1 MASTDATAIPVKNQ
15 DYRLTFPILDADG
28 DLVTGATGLDSEVSK
43 DAGTFADCTNEAT
56 EIATNSGMYYLDL
69 TSTEMNAD
77 TVAIIVK
84 TSSSGAKTTP
94 IVLYPQEAG
103 DIKVNVTYVNGV
115 DISATGAVPELG
127 IVRRGTAQSA
137 TATTLVMDAAAA
149 FGDNTLVGATL
160 MAYGSTQGYW
170 QERIITANTG
180 STDTCTVDTWP
191 VTPSGTISYIIFATA
206 PSVAA
211 AITNVNVTQISG
223 DSTAA
228 DNLEAMLDGTGGV
241 ALTATFTG
249 NLTGN
254 VGGNV
259 TGNVGGN
266 VTGTVGSVVGAV
278 GSVTG
283 AVGSVTG
290 NVGGNVVGSVASVTG
305 NVGGNVTGTVS
316 SIANAGID
324 ALYTRALTESYAT
337 DGAAPT
343 VAQALFAIQQFLQEK
358 VISGT
363 SLTIKKL
370 DGATTAMT
378 FLLNDATTPTSVTRT
393 S

>member
-15 DYRLTFPILDADG
+15 AYRLTFPILDADG

-56 EIATNSGMYYLDL
+56 EIATSSGMYYLDL

-137 TATTLVMDAAAA
+137 TATTLVTDAGAA

-180 STDTCTVDTWP
+180 ATDTVTVDTWP
-191 VTPSGTISYIIFATA
+191 VTPSGTISYIVFATA

-259 TGNVGGN
+259 TGS
-266 VTGTVGSVVGAV
+266 VGSVTGAV

-290 NVGGNVVGSVASVTG
+290 NVGGNVAGTVGSVAG
-305 NVGGNVTGTVS
+305 NVGGNVIGTVS

>member
-1 MASTDATAIPVKNQ
+1 MASSDATAIPVKNQ
-15 DYRLTFPILDADG
+15 AYRVTFPILDADG

-56 EIATNSGMYYLDL
+56 EIATSSGMYYLDL
-69 TSTEMNAD
+69 TATEMNAD

-103 DIKVNVTYVNGV
+103 DIKVNLTYVNGV
-115 DISATGAVPELG
+115 DITAAGAVPELG

-137 TATTLVMDAAAA
+137 TSTTLVMDAAAA

-160 MAYGSTQGYW
+160 MVYGSNQGYW

-180 STDTCTVDTWP
+180 STDTVTVDAWP
-191 VTPSGTISYIIFATA
+191 VTPTGTITYIIFATA

-223 DSTAA
+223 DTTAA

-259 TGNVGGN
+259 TG
-266 VTGTVGSVVGAV
+266 S
-278 GSVTG
+278 
-283 AVGSVTG
+283 VGSVTG
-290 NVGGNVVGSVASVTG
+290 NVGGNVVGSV
-305 NVGGNVTGTVS
+305 GT
-316 SIANAGID
+316 ITNTGID
-324 ALYTRALTESYAT
+324 GILTRQMTESYAT
-337 DGAAPT
+337 DGVAPT

-358 VISGT
+358 STVGTALTVKGLDGT
-363 SLTIKKL
+363 SSV
-370 DGATTAMT
+370 MT
-378 FLLNDATTPTSVTRT
+378 FLLNSATSPTSITRT

>member
-15 DYRLTFPILDADG
+15 AYRLTFPILDADG

-56 EIATNSGMYYLDL
+56 EIATSSGMYYLDL

-180 STDTCTVDTWP
+180 
-191 VTPSGTISYIIFATA
+191 A
-206 PSVAA
+206 
-211 AITNVNVTQISG
+211 
-223 DSTAA
+223 DSTSSRQATMRSKA
-228 DNLEAMLDGTGGV
+228 RF
-241 ALTATFTG
+241 TA
-249 NLTGN
+249 
-254 VGGNV
+254 
-259 TGNVGGN
+259 
-266 VTGTVGSVVGAV
+266 S
-278 GSVTG
+278 
-283 AVGSVTG
+283 
-290 NVGGNVVGSVASVTG
+290 
-305 NVGGNVTGTVS
+305 
-316 SIANAGID
+316 
-324 ALYTRALTESYAT
+324 
-337 DGAAPT
+337 
-343 VAQALFAIQQFLQEK
+343 
-358 VISGT
+358 
-363 SLTIKKL
+363 
-370 DGATTAMT
+370 
-378 FLLNDATTPTSVTRT
+378 
-393 S
+393 

>member
-15 DYRLTFPILDADG
+15 AYRVTFPILDADG

-56 EIATNSGMYYLDL
+56 EIATSSGMYYLDL
-69 TSTEMNAD
+69 TATEMNAD

-84 TSSSGAKTTP
+84 TSTSGAKTTP

-103 DIKVNVTYVNGV
+103 DIKVNVTYVNGT
-115 DISATGAVPELG
+115 DISATGAIPELG
-127 IVRRGTAQSA
+127 IIRRGTAQSA

-160 MAYGSTQGYW
+160 MAFGSTQGYW
-170 QERIITANTG
+170 QERIVTANTG
-180 STDTCTVDTWP
+180 STDTLTVDTWP
-191 VTPSGTISYIIFATA
+191 VTPSGTISYILFATA

-211 AITNVNVTQISG
+211 AITNVNVAQISG

-259 TGNVGGN
+259 TGS
-266 VTGTVGSVVGAV
+266 VGSVTGAV

-290 NVGGNVVGSVASVTG
+290 NVGGNVAGTVGSVAG
-305 NVGGNVTGTVS
+305 NVGGNVIGTVGS
-316 SIANAGID
+316 LANAGID
-324 ALYTRALTESYAT
+324 ALYTRALTESYAA

-370 DGATTAMT
+370 DGTTTAMT

>member
-15 DYRLTFPILDADG
+15 AYRLTFPILDADG

-56 EIATNSGMYYLDL
+56 EIATSSGMYYLDL